1 MKPPALFAGL
11 ASSLFLSIAVA
22 QETPPAKTPAP
33 ESSGDT
39 TPHHPDEISQL
50 LQEWAPPS
58 DEPHASSSGDARGF
72 LGHYLS
78 TRPIAEVWMHYAA
91 RLGMTSPNNEL
102 RYEANCYTEQFPR
115 LGPRATD
122 GHASLIVKNIQ
133 FPGQAERESTL
144 IRRERNGRVVTVF
157 LASQGEQTFVS
168 VMILPA
174 R

>member
-1 MKPPALFAGL
+1 MKPSTLFAG
-11 ASSLFLSIAVA
+11 ALSILLISLAA
-22 QETPPAKTPAP
+22 GQESQPVKSPPP
-33 ESSGDT
+33 ESTSDT

-58 DEPHASSSGDARGF
+58 DEPRASSSGDARGF

-78 TRPIAEVWMHYAA
+78 AKPLSEVWMHYAA
-91 RLGMTSPNNEL
+91 KLGLTSPNGEL

-115 LGPRATD
+115 TGPRATD
-122 GHASLIVKNIQ
+122 GHASLTVKNIQ
-133 FPGQAERESTL
+133 FPGQTERASTL